1 MKTISKVVIYY
12 TDGTYEEVVKSSSYP
27 PLNPTPWPPVSYP
40 KPIDSWPVRSGPY
53 EADPSYMQPSSCR
66 VCGMKF
72 DGPMGYVCT
81 RTDCP
86 SGVTCSNES

>member
-12 TDGTYEEVVKSSSYP
+12 TDGTYEEVIKSYP
-27 PLNPTPWPPVSYP
+27 YLPLNPAPWPPTTYP
-40 KPIDSWPVRSGPY
+40 SP
-53 EADPSYMQPSSCR
+53 DPSYMQPSSCR

-72 DGPMGYVCT
+72 DGPMGYVCS
-81 RTDCP
+81 RPDCP